1 MRTVG
6 RQTLPF
12 WGRPISC
19 GPDGKRLAEGSQDGT
34 VRIFEPASGRLLGS
48 IHIGGQAPIVQFSPD
63 GSALAVGGS
72 RGVRIVEASTGATR
86 LIAHIHPYGACG
98 YPCDANEFAFSL
110 DGSVV
115 YIADGTN
122 VVRWTLRTNRVRL

>member
-19 GPDGKRLAEGSQDGT
+19 GPDGKRLAEGSQDGY
-34 VRIFEPASGRLLGS
+34 VRIFEPASGRLLRS

-72 RGVRIVEASTGATR
+72 RGVRIVDASTGATR
-86 LIAHIHPYGACG
+86 LVAHIHPYGGSG
-98 YPCDANEFAFSL
+98 YVRAGNQFAF
-110 DGSVV
+110 V
-115 YIADGTN
+115 
-122 VVRWTLRTNRVRL
+122 